1 MTKSFFFHFFSSRH
15 NFWCFVSK
23 TAFSDGT
30 QRVPEVLVMQ
40 DDLKLEK
47 SSLFIPEK
55 VLELLILILCCKS
68 FCPFKYYSMDT
79 LHALQCSYYHTRHCN
94 QNTTISQVDKR

>member
-1 MTKSFFFHFFSSRH
+1 MLQSDCLTKSFFFHSYRICKVGLFFFSSRH

-30 QRVPEVLVMQ
+30 QRVLEVHVMQ

-47 SSLFIPEK
+47 FT
-55 VLELLILILCCKS
+55 
-68 FCPFKYYSMDT
+68 F
-79 LHALQCSYYHTRHCN
+79 
-94 QNTTISQVDKR
+94 

>member
-47 SSLFIPEK
+47 STF
-55 VLELLILILCCKS
+55 
-68 FCPFKYYSMDT
+68 
-79 LHALQCSYYHTRHCN
+79 
-94 QNTTISQVDKR
+94 